1 MKDKNDRF
9 SDLNFPP
16 WLTKGILT
24 RAFGTVLLAAV
35 VVVAALRIMRQVD
48 SWRQG
53 MISFFGGPDT
63 ASVNTSQT
71 IITGIQPLGQLVS
84 VSVSVAKADIAVV
97 VDTGGVGGL
106 CNHRANHVAQGA
118 VEAGIDFTRI
128 TENNIAYNE
137 STDTYT
143 ITLPSPQLTT
153 CRIEYIRQ
161 YERDGGNPT
170 CGIDWDSVRLIANYV
185 ATEEFAQDTLEGG
198 ILERAE
204 TETTTLME
212 SFIFSLTGS
221 NVVVQYADAGATI
234 IPASCQPQ
242 LPNGW
247 TYDEAT
253 NNWIRP

>member
-1 MKDKNDRF
+1 MKEKNDF
-9 SDLNFPP
+9 KDLNFPV
-16 WLTKGILT
+16 WLTKTLLIRVIGI
-24 RAFGTVLLAAV
+24 VLS
-35 VVVAALRIMRQVD
+35 VVAFIVVALLILRQVD
-48 SWRQG
+48 GLRKS
-53 MISFFGGPDT
+53 MLDFFGGSDS
-63 ASVNTSQT
+63 ASVASTQT
-71 IITGIQPLGQLVS
+71 ILTGLQPLGQLVS
-84 VSVSVAKADIAVV
+84 ISASVAKADIAVI

-118 VEAGIDFTRI
+118 VEAGIDFTQI
-128 TENNIAYNE
+128 EEDNIAYNE

-143 ITLPSPQLTT
+143 ITLPPPQITS

-170 CGIDWDSVRLIANYV
+170 CGIDWDNVRLIANYV
-185 ATEEFAQDTLEGG
+185 ATEEFTQDTLDGG

-221 NVVVQYADAGATI
+221 NVIVQYADAGATI

-247 TYDEAT
+247 TYDEVT

>member
-1 MKDKNDRF
+1 MKEKNDF
-9 SDLNFPP
+9 NDLNFPM
-16 WLTKGILT
+16 WLTKTLLVRAIGI
-24 RAFGTVLLAAV
+24 VLS
-35 VVVAALRIMRQVD
+35 VVAFIVVALLILRQVD
-48 SWRQG
+48 SWRRS
-53 MISFFGGPDT
+53 MLNFFGGPDS
-63 ASVNTSQT
+63 ASVTSTQT
-71 IITGIQPLGQLVS
+71 ILTGLQPLGQLVS
-84 VSVSVAKADIAVV
+84 ISASVAKADIAVV

-118 VEAGIDFTRI
+118 VEAGIDFTQI
-128 TENNIAYNE
+128 TENNITYNE

-143 ITLPSPQLTT
+143 ITLPPPQITS

-185 ATEEFAQDTLEGG
+185 ATEEFAQDTLDGG

-221 NVVVQYADAGATI
+221 NVIVQYADAGATI
-234 IPASCQPQ
+234 IPPSCQPQ

>member
-1 MKDKNDRF
+1 MKDKNDF
-9 SDLNFPP
+9 NDLNLPV
-16 WLTKGILT
+16 WLTKALLT
-24 RAFGTVLLAAV
+24 RAFGTVFLAAV
-35 VVVAALRIMRQVD
+35 IIVAALLIIRQVD

-53 MISFFGGPDT
+53 MLSFFGGPDT
-63 ASVNTSQT
+63 ANVTSTQT
-71 IITGIQPLGQLVS
+71 ILTGLQPLGQLVS
-84 VSVSVAKADIAVV
+84 ISASVAKADIAVA
-97 VDTGGVGGL
+97 VDTGGIGGL
-106 CNHRANHVAQGA
+106 CNHRANHVAQGV
-118 VEAGIDFTRI
+118 VEAGIDFTQI
-128 TENNIAYNE
+128 TENNITYDE

-143 ITLPSPQLTT
+143 ITLPSPQLTS

-185 ATEEFAQDTLEGG
+185 ATKEFAQDTLDSD

-247 TYDEAT
+247 TYDETT
-253 NNWIRP
+253 NSWIRP